1 MSSSTRKH
9 RVKRSVKVPVTSNK
23 LADIPPHDQLSG
35 NSVKIYQLN
44 LSGALA
50 LSICNLPK
58 LLELNLSKYFISAP
72 ILNGFVD
79 CFGLEVL
86 DLCTN
91 RLHGPLLTP
100 IWKITTLRK
109 LYLCQNY
116 MFGEVPE
123 ELGNLVSLEELVIY
137 SNNLTGR
144 IPSSIGKLK

>member
-1 MSSSTRKH
+1 MFI
-9 RVKRSVKVPVTSNK
+9 VDSVKPFLILDWCV
-23 LADIPPHDQLSG
+23 LHRLSG
-35 NSVKIYQLN
+35 NSVKLYQLN
-44 LSGALA
+44 LFGALA
-50 LSICNLPK
+50 PSIYNLPK

-116 MFGEVPE
+116 MLVLINPISQSNSNMIKFG
-123 ELGNLVSLEELVIY
+123 
-137 SNNLTGR
+137 
-144 IPSSIGKLK
+144 